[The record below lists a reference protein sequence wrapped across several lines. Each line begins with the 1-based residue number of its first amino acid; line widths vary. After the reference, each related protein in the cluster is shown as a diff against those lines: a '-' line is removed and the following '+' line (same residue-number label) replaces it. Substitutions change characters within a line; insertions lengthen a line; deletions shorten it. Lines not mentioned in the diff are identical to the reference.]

1 MVQLPVKILGAASL
15 KSQPFKPLCSLA
27 KGWRATG
34 KTAAA
39 TVHCTLLVLIDFC
52 PVYGEL
58 FTWSSVDKTFAILP
72 ANISDIL

>member
-39 TVHCTLLVLIDFC
+39 TVHC
-52 PVYGEL
+52 
-58 FTWSSVDKTFAILP
+58 ALP
-72 ANISDIL
+72 ASKGIPNEMLMID